1 MKTVQPIRDKKKVK
15 AMKVQ
20 LKSMGDKYYMMFILG
35 INVGLR
41 ISDIL
46 NLKVEDVLNQNHVT
60 IIEEKTGKA
69 KRFLLNDRMQKE
81 IKDYVESSNL
91 KEDDFVVYSNKRGP
105 QYEKKSISRIQAY
118 RILNEAAD
126 AVGLDEIGTHTM
138 RKTFGYHHYQ
148 QYHDVA
154 LLQDL
159 FNHSAPSITLRY
171 IGINQDMKDDS
182 MRDFFL

>member
-1 MKTVQPIRDKKKVK
+1 MNTVQPIRDKKKIK

-41 ISDIL
+41 VSDIL
-46 NLKVEDVLNQNHVT
+46 NLKVSDIYGQNHVDV
-60 IIEEKTGKA
+60 IEEKTKKH
-69 KRFLLNDRMQKE
+69 KRFLLNEKMQKE
-81 IKDYVESSNL
+81 IKEYVDTNEL
-91 KEDDFVVYSNKRGP
+91 TPDDFIVYSNKRGP
-105 QYEKKSISRIQAY
+105 HYEKKAISRIQAY
-118 RILNEAAD
+118 RVLNEAAS
-126 AVGLDEIGTHTM
+126 AVGIKEVGTHTM

-148 QYHDVA
+148 QFHDVA

-182 MRDFFL
+182 MREFFL